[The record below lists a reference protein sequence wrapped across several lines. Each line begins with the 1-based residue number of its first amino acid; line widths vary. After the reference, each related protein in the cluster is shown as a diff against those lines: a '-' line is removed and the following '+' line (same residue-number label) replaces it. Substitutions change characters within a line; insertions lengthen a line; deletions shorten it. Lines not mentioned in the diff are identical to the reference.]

1 MLDKYGGRFDARQ
14 DLPSV
19 VALGW
24 LLLHAALRSRGILG
38 AAGCAVVDHADL
50 FDGGGADGGGA
61 GGGGA
66 LGRKLAPLFDAPASI
81 LPAQRRPR
89 ETHVFVSSLDIELA
103 KDCLDTY
110 RIFREGAAVG

>member
-24 LLLHAALRSRGILG
+24 LLLHAALRGRGILG

-50 FDGGGADGGGA
+50 FDGGGTDGS
-61 GGGGA
+61 GA
-66 LGRKLAPLFDAPASI
+66 LGRKLAPLFDAPVRI
-81 LPAQRRPR
+81 LTAQRRPR
-89 ETHVFVSSLDIELA
+89 ETHVFASSLDIELA